1 MIPKI
6 IHQIWF
12 GERDYRKLYNPEWID
27 SWKELNPHYEYIVH
41 TETDAIKVLQKYP
54 KYYEVFKKLDA
65 KRNLKYALR
74 SDFLRYLLMYEYGGI
89 YVDMDFECYKPIDP
103 LIEEY
108 KNEVIL
114 GRLGNNKKWIHSVPN
129 SILFSKPKSEFW
141 IYVLNTICEKNL
153 KGKIGRLMVEK
164 YTGPIMLKQCTDS
177 YDDKSMI
184 SLVPSEYLYP
194 MSWKKRR
201 GVVYK
206 YISIQ
211 KKSLEERRN
220 EFSDA
225 YAATYWG
232 AKWN

>member
-89 YVDMDFECYKPIDP
+89 YVDMDYECYKPIDP

-129 SILFSKPKSEFW
+129 SILFQ
-141 IYVLNTICEKNL
+141 N
-153 KGKIGRLMVEK
+153 
-164 YTGPIMLKQCTDS
+164 Q
-177 YDDKSMI
+177 
-184 SLVPSEYLYP
+184 SLSFGY
-194 MSWKKRR
+194 MC
-201 GVVYK
+201 
-206 YISIQ
+206 
-211 KKSLEERRN
+211 
-220 EFSDA
+220 
-225 YAATYWG
+225 
-232 AKWN
+232 